1 MAEPTD
7 VQHLVKQLMAGASP
21 EENRALLD
29 ALMSGQVSSIF
40 EKLKRDH
47 APTLLPIP
55 DLKRTRFMLMFASGR
70 SALLRAAAAI
80 LSATSMP
87 SVTSPKTV

>member
-1 MAEPTD
+1 VAEPTD

-40 EKLKRDH
+40 EQLKRDE

-55 DLKRTRFMLMFASGR
+55 TEVRGFRVRLTVGVTRVKESSGDR
-70 SALLRAAAAI
+70 RVGLDRH
-80 LSATSMP
+80 P
-87 SVTSPKTV
+87 

>member
-1 MAEPTD
+1 VAEPTD

-40 EKLKRDH
+40 EKLQVDPV
-47 APTLLPIP
+47 PTLRPIP
-55 DLKRTRFMLMFASGR
+55 TEVCGFRVRLDLHGAKPPVWRRLGMR
-70 SALLRAAAAI
+70 
-80 LSATSMP
+80 
-87 SVTSPKTV
+87 